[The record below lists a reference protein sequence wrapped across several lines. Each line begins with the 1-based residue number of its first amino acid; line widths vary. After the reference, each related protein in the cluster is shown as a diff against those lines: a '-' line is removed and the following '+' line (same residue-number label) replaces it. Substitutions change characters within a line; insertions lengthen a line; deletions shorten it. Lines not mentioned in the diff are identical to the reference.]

1 MSTITIARIARK
13 EPNYIWIEATDGMT
27 YAGVNDSEPGKRVRR
42 MQYGT
47 WKTGSRD
54 IDQPIDYVRMPR
66 AIRRAMV
73 AHFGHAHYAKAE
85 RPLDAGE
92 RNDVERAEWNKRN
105 PDSPSAMAAHNW
117 R

>member
-1 MSTITIARIARK
+1 MSTITISRTVEQRQ
-13 EPNYIWIEATDGMT
+13 NYLRLEATDGMT
-27 YAGVNDSEPGKRVRR
+27 YAGVNDSEPGKRVRP
-42 MQYGT
+42 MIYET
-47 WKTGSRD
+47 WETDARD
-54 IDQPIDYVRMPR
+54 VGNAIDYRRMPR

-73 AHFGHAHYAKAE
+73 AHFGHAHYAKTE

-105 PDSPSAMAAHNW
+105 PDSPSAMAAHDW